1 MMDEIREITAQT
13 EYNKKKLRPILDSKT
28 RWYSTLLMIER
39 ALEIL
44 PALDYVLSRHDTPI
58 SLVDAAALKEIS
70 FVLKP
75 FKQSILYLC
84 KREASLV
91 HADKVFLLLINSL
104 RSSTCTVAG
113 MLLERL
119 IEEISQ
125 RRTLL
130 STVLQL
136 LIDPD
141 YDFKLENELG
151 QKKPSDREI
160 FALLAELLD
169 ANDGSSSPVT
179 EEVEEDE
186 EDSVSSM
193 WN

>member
-1 MMDEIREITAQT
+1 MMDEIREITAQA

>member
-1 MMDEIREITAQT
+1 MCCRV
-13 EYNKKKLRPILDSKT
+13 
-28 RWYSTLLMIER
+28 MI
-39 ALEIL
+39 
-44 PALDYVLSRHDTPI
+44 HQ
-58 SLVDAAALKEIS
+58 AALKEIS

>member
-1 MMDEIREITAQT
+1 
-13 EYNKKKLRPILDSKT
+13 
-28 RWYSTLLMIER
+28 
-39 ALEIL
+39 
-44 PALDYVLSRHDTPI
+44 
-58 SLVDAAALKEIS
+58 
-70 FVLKP
+70 
-75 FKQSILYLC
+75 
-84 KREASLV
+84 
-91 HADKVFLLLINSL
+91 
-104 RSSTCTVAG
+104 